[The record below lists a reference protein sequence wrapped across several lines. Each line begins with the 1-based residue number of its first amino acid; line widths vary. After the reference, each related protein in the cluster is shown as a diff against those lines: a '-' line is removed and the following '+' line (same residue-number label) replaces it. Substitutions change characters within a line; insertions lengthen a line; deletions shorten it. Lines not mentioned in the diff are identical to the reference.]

1 VQQTGKFEGFS
12 ALDRK
17 FDLLFVAAALF
28 LVIAGM
34 QVTLI
39 LWGGDWD
46 FWTDWK
52 DRQWWPPIASAAN
65 MVVPAALQYIVWS
78 QFRLPLGATF
88 GAVAIALATGLTR
101 VVNMYG
107 WAYFPLS
114 FVWPATF
121 IPQALLL
128 DFILLWTRSF
138 LITSIIGGMLWGVLF
153 YPVNWVLLAPYVQPV
168 EYHGHIMTVADV
180 QGFEYVRTQTPEYVR
195 LVEKGAL
202 RAFVEEIT
210 VVVAFFSGFVSLVA
224 WWFGHLVGRYAVWP
238 AKVFLKRM

>member
-1 VQQTGKFEGFS
+1 MRHEGGFEGFG

-17 FDLLFVAAALF
+17 FDILFVVAALF

-46 FWTDWK
+46 FWVDWK
-52 DRQWWPPIASAAN
+52 DRQWWPPIGSASN
-65 MVVPAALQYIVWS
+65 LVVPALLQYITWTLL
-78 QFRLPLGATF
+78 RLPLGATF
-88 GAVAIALATGLTR
+88 GAVAIALATWLSR

-107 WAYFPLS
+107 WAYFPVP

-128 DFILLWTRSF
+128 DFILMWTRSF
-138 LITSIIGGMLWGVLF
+138 LLTSILGGLLWGGLF
-153 YPVNWVLLAPYVQPV
+153 YSTQWVQLAPFLQPV
-168 EYHGHIMTVADV
+168 EYHGQIMTVADV
-180 QGFEYVRTQTPEYVR
+180 MGFEYVRTQTPEYYR
-195 LVEKGAL
+195 FVERGAL

-210 VVVAFFSGFVSLVA
+210 VVVAFFSGFVCVLTY
-224 WWFGHLVGRYAVWP
+224 WFGHLVGRYAVWP